1 MKKKKTMYGTL
12 KCSLKWFKMWSHISI
27 LKKRPANTPPK
38 QKSKFNVHVKK
49 KTRLS
54 ITFDS
59 FAMLKKIACLIRTD
73 HSKYIKKLIKTE
85 YYASNGKQL
94 HYMISYFFAPLSHWH
109 TPNLTLNVLRFNPE
123 VENLKY

>member
-1 MKKKKTMYGTL
+1 MITH
-12 KCSLKWFKMWSHISI
+12 F
-27 LKKRPANTPPK
+27 NTQKEASKHPPPK

-94 HYMISYFFAPLSHWH
+94 HYMISYFFAPLSH
-109 TPNLTLNVLRFNPE
+109 
-123 VENLKY
+123 